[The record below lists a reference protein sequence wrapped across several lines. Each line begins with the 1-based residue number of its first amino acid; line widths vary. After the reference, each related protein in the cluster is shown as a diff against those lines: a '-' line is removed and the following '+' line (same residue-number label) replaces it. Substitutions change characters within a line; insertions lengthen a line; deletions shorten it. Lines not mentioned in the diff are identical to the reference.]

1 MNITEIKELL
11 AGAPT
16 AEQLATLAADERK
29 GVQKLL
35 AAYNKRLEKAAAEKA
50 AQVLKLDYCG
60 VDLLYGEDGP
70 VLCEVNSNA
79 FFEGLEAATGV
90 NVAKLYAE
98 YIVGTMGGR

>member
-1 MNITEIKELL
+1 MAMIEVKNLSFTY
-11 AGAPT
+11 P
-16 AEQLATLAADERK
+16 
-29 GVQKLL
+29 
-35 AAYNKRLEKAAAEKA
+35 AAEKA
-50 AQVLKLDYCG
+50 AQALKLDYCG